1 MKTISPMKEQNLSAF
16 SRDIVSLK
24 ETPEVIPSLI
34 YPQIDSLENMVQFLF
49 LIYILMEKNL

>member
-1 MKTISPMKEQNLSAF
+1 MKEQNLSAF